1 MAGVF
6 GEFRI
11 EDLEASVVQ
20 LNQFADL
27 MGSRKE
33 VLEIMGAFGESTAKG
48 RIDSGGPSPDGT
60 PWPAWSAAYALTR
73 KTRTLEKGSNL
84 AAKKIGHSL
93 LRSSL
98 ALYNS
103 IGWEVP
109 NEESTEFGSNL
120 VYAAVQ
126 NFGSASD
133 DPHNIPAREY
143 IGFNPDEIHELEKIL
158 EEWAQ
163 SKIEGLN

>member
-1 MAGVF
+1 MSGVF
-6 GEFRI
+6 GEFRV
-11 EDLEASVVQ
+11 EDLAASVAQ
-20 LNQFADL
+20 LNSFAEL
-27 MGSRKE
+27 MGSRKD

-48 RIDSGGPSPDGT
+48 RIDSSGPGPDGK
-60 PWPAWSAAYALTR
+60 PWRAWSAAYAQTR
-73 KTRTLEKGSNL
+73 TTRTLGKGSNL
-84 AAKKIGHSL
+84 SAKKTGHSL
-93 LRSSL
+93 LRASL

-109 NEESTEFGSNL
+109 NDESVEFGSNL

-143 IGFNPDEIHELEKIL
+143 IGFSSDEISELEQIL
-158 EEWAQ
+158 ADWSQ
-163 SKIEGLN
+163 SKLEGLN